1 MAAATNGQQ
10 TGKHAAGP
18 PPSNIQSDIAVLRA
32 LLKDGE
38 PGDSLDEPDIE
49 ELLRRLE
56 SADGIARG
64 VEDRLDDVIGNL
76 DGLLESL
83 ESGLGEEKAVVVD
96 PKTSEDGSG
105 KETSLGSDGK
115 RNGAQ

>member
-1 MAAATNGQQ
+1 M
-10 TGKHAAGP
+10 GP
-18 PPSNIQSDIAVLRA
+18 PPSNIQSDIALLRA

-76 DGLLESL
+76 DGLLKSL
-83 ESGLGEEKAVVVD
+83 ESGLGEEQAVVD

-105 KETSLGSDGK
+105 KETSSGSDGK